1 MDMDR
6 KPIAKLLSCMNRQI
20 QKNLTKE
27 LKPYQLSGGGQSS
40 FLIEI
45 LNRPGINQD
54 QLTTELKFD
63 KATTARAVKHLEN
76 TGYIVRKIAEND
88 RRSYRLYPTQK
99 GVDFHPILLGILES
113 VNNQLTRQLTQGEQE
128 QLISLLKKLNV
139 DGGEI

>member
-1 MDMDR
+1 
-6 KPIAKLLSCMNRQI
+6 
-20 QKNLTKE
+20 
-27 LKPYQLSGGGQSS
+27 
-40 FLIEI
+40 
-45 LNRPGINQD
+45 
-54 QLTTELKFD
+54 
-63 KATTARAVKHLEN
+63 
-76 TGYIVRKIAEND
+76 VRKIAEND